1 VKIRTF
7 GVLFFILTICIFSCA
22 THAKSANT
30 NTFDKSKSAADD
42 ATRRLEEALG
52 GGTNSNQNVAPVQAT
67 SGGEQPGWVSS
78 PYSLYS
84 RDRYIAAV
92 GSAADRTEA
101 EKRAYAGIAAFFGQS
116 VQSNLAIAAIYSEA
130 VSNGVI
136 SVSENTDV
144 REMIVTAASMDTL
157 IGAQIGNVWEDRRG
171 NFSALAYI
179 EKEKTVVIYTELI
192 RVNQINIENL
202 TSMTNA
208 EKYTF
213 NGYARY
219 KLAALIAGMNK
230 EYANI
235 VSLSGG
241 STASL
246 KLSNPDNLTFET
258 NNIIKNISVGFNVS
272 GDLNNRTRDAFAKVL
287 SAEGL
292 RTQGS
297 NSPYT
302 LDINIDTSEALFP
315 NNNFI
320 FCRYTVS
327 ANLIERNTGS
337 VLLPFNV
344 SDREG
349 HSTYEA
355 AKVRAFGA
363 IEGVVADR
371 YSAEFREYLAAL
383 LP

>member
-1 VKIRTF
+1 MKIRTF
-7 GVLFFILTICIFSCA
+7 GVLFSILVYIFSCA
-22 THAKSANT
+22 THAQPLDKSQS
-30 NTFDKSKSAADD
+30 FDKSKSAADD
-42 ATRRLEEALG
+42 ATRRLEDALS
-52 GGTNSNQNVAPVQAT
+52 GGTGSNQNAAPVQTT
-67 SGGEQPGWVSS
+67 SGGEQPGWVNA
-78 PYSLYS
+78 PYSNYS
-84 RDRYIAAV
+84 RDRYIAVV
-92 GSAADRTEA
+92 GAAANRSEA

-116 VQSNLAIAAIYSEA
+116 VQTDLAVSTIYSEA

-157 IGAQIGNVWEDRRG
+157 IGAEVGNVWDDRRG
-171 NFSALAYI
+171 NVFALAYI

-192 RVNQINIENL
+192 RVNQKNIENL
-202 TSMTNA
+202 TSMNNA

-219 KLAALIAGMNK
+219 KLAALLAGMNK

-246 KLSNPDNLTFET
+246 KMANQNDLTFET
-258 NNIIKNISVGFNVS
+258 NNIIKNISVGFNVN
-272 GDLNNRTRDAFAKVL
+272 GDLNNRVRDAFAKAL

-302 LDINIDTSEALFP
+302 LDINIDTSEAVFP

-355 AKVRAFGA
+355 AKARAFTA
-363 IEGVVADR
+363 IEGAVADK
-371 YSAEFREYLAAL
+371 YSAAFREYLAAL